1 MDKTYLT
8 VPFKEKDQ
16 AKNLGARWD
25 GDARKWYV
33 PDGFDIAPFSQWLDA
48 MPARNLSLE
57 ATPNMPSETDKG
69 IRLAVLLSR
78 ISQAVV
84 AALPNAEWVMA
95 EIGALQ
101 ERQQNIYLDLVEH
114 DSEGKE
120 IAKTRGTVWKSVA
133 GKLLAKFKEGTGA
146 DLAAGIKVMVKVQA
160 QFNGQYG
167 LSLNI
172 IDIDPSYTMG
182 DMAAKLRRIRESLL
196 KEGIFGANRALAM
209 PSDFF
214 RVAIIS
220 PEQAAGL
227 SDFKQE
233 ANLLAEHGICQFD
246 YYGAVFQG
254 ERAGTEILQS
264 IGKALAMHETKPY
277 DALVIIRG
285 GGNVADL
292 NWLNNEALARQICL
306 SPLPVLA
313 GIGHSTD
320 STILDEVACHSF
332 DTPSKVIG
340 HIVQTVASVTNTAQS
355 HAEEIL
361 RGAEKLLFLAEQKM
375 ESDWRETRAN
385 AGHMLEQAKQQAEH
399 SHAWVVHTAVN
410 LAETA
415 GQTMDRA
422 FESVSSS
429 AQGVIMQADV
439 EIESLHQAVGHSIAS
454 IMDRTEQ
461 AATEFF
467 NTTVMQTES
476 LLDRASRDSAALME
490 ETIRAAQKQADRA
503 EEASRETISQIIALG
518 PMHTLTRGFAIVRSE
533 QGGVVTSAARARD
546 NRHLE
551 IQFADGSIKVIQE
564 EQ

>member
-33 PDGFDIAPFSQWLDA
+33 PDGFDIAPFNQWLDA
-48 MPARNLSLE
+48 TPTRSLSHETSANL
-57 ATPNMPSETDKG
+57 PSETDKG

-133 GKLLAKFKEGTGA
+133 GKLLAKFKDGTGA

-182 DMAAKLRRIRESLL
+182 DMAAKLRRIREALV
-196 KEGIFGANRALAM
+196 KEGIFGANRVFAM

-220 PEQAAGL
+220 PESAAGL

-254 ERAGTEILQS
+254 ERAGTEILHS
-264 IGKALAMHETKPY
+264 FGKALAMHETKPY

-340 HIVQTVASVTNTAQS
+340 HIVQTVVSVTDAAQKR
-355 HAEEIL
+355 ADEIL
-361 RGAEKLLFLAEQKM
+361 RGAEKLASMAEQRM

-385 AGHMLEQAKQQAEH
+385 AGHMLEQATERTDN
-399 SHAWVVHTAVN
+399 SHAWVLQHAITQAD
-410 LAETA
+410 TA
-415 GQTMDRA
+415 GSVMESA
-422 FESVSSS
+422 FATVSTS
-429 AQGVIMQADV
+429 AQAVVLLASA
-439 EIESLHQAVGHSIAS
+439 EIESLHQSVGQNTAAVMERA
-454 IMDRTEQ
+454 EQ
-461 AATEFF
+461 SAAEFF
-467 NTTVMQTES
+467 NTTVLQTEAV
-476 LLDRASRDSAALME
+476 LDRAARDSAALMD
-490 ETIRAAQKQADRA
+490 ETIRAAQGKADRA
-503 EEASRETISQIIALG
+503 EELARETIGQIIALG

-533 QGGVVTSAARARD
+533 QGGVVTSAAQARG
-546 NRHLE
+546 NQHLE
-551 IQFADGSIKVIQE
+551 IQFADGSIKVIKE
-564 EQ
+564 E